1 MCHLSDTDKL
11 TVVRHHAGVSDG
23 DSFTLVINTIGT
35 WRVAK
40 GAEIISGYFR
50 LSRQLHELCTTRLLG
65 VGMTSLGFPGL
76 SSLFRVFVGPFRP
89 ENPEEDWD
97 YNPGLPGLVIPVRF
111 RLFSPPFGQATPKQ
125 TGMTSLGFPGL
136 SSQSVWVCVALCGQK
151 TAKRTGMTTLGLPG
165 LSSQCV
171 SRYFGHFRPENPQT
185 DWDGFPGLSSQS
197 V

>member
-1 MCHLSDTDKL
+1 MWCHALPTHANSICSWRHLSDPDKL

-23 DSFTLVINTIGT
+23 RSFTLVINTIGT

-76 SSLFRVFVGPFRP
+76 SSQSVSGFFGPFRP

-97 YNPGLPGLVIPVRF
+97 DNPGLPGLVIPVRF
-111 RLFSPPFGQATPKQ
+111 RLF
-125 TGMTSLGFPGL
+125 
-136 SSQSVWVCVALCGQK
+136 
-151 TAKRTGMTTLGLPG
+151 
-165 LSSQCV
+165 
-171 SRYFGHFRPENPQT
+171 
-185 DWDGFPGLSSQS
+185 
-197 V
+197 

>member
-1 MCHLSDTDKL
+1 MWCHALPTHANSICSWRHLSDPDKL

-23 DSFTLVINTIGT
+23 RSFTLVINTIGT

-111 RLFSPPFGQATPKQ
+111 RLF
-125 TGMTSLGFPGL
+125 
-136 SSQSVWVCVALCGQK
+136 
-151 TAKRTGMTTLGLPG
+151 
-165 LSSQCV
+165 
-171 SRYFGHFRPENPQT
+171 
-185 DWDGFPGLSSQS
+185 
-197 V
+197 